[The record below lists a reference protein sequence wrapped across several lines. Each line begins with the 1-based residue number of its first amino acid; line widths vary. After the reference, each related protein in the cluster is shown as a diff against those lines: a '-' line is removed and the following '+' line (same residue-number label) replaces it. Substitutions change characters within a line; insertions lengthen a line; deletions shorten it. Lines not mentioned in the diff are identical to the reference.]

1 MLPLARCSL
10 RLVRAFRH
18 QIPQHITGHTSPM
31 DEECRTSSAQYTPAP
46 SKPRVACDSERQ
58 VLPMARSIL
67 SSVPIVMV
75 SLMVSLVHDHDPLC
89 ATA

>member
-1 MLPLARCSL
+1 MLPLARYSL
-10 RLVRAFRH
+10 RLIRAFRH

-31 DEECRTSSAQYTPAP
+31 DEECRTSSTKYTPAP
-46 SKPRVACDSERQ
+46 GKPRVACDSERQ
-58 VLPMARSIL
+58 VPPMPRLIL

-75 SLMVSLVHDHDPLC
+75 PLLHDHDPLC